1 VLLLL
6 LSGAP
11 AIALGLA
18 AGIAAA
24 RRGWSVTSMLV
35 GGSIVCAT
43 LVAYRSAG
51 TAVQSPEGNGSM
63 TAALWGVLAIVN
75 AGCWC
80 LGIGAGAAATRPR
93 LAR

>member
-1 VLLLL
+1 MLLL

-18 AGIAAA
+18 AGLVAC
-24 RRGWSVTSMLV
+24 RRGWSVGSMLIA
-35 GGSIVCAT
+35 GSIVCAM

-51 TAVQSPEGNGSM
+51 TPVESPEGNGSM
-63 TAALWGVLAIVN
+63 TATLWGALAVVN

-80 LGIGAGAAATRPR
+80 LGVGMGVAAARPR
-93 LAR
+93 VAR